1 MSYTYP
7 KLGGKIITI
16 KYLQVLHNSIL
27 NIFIFLHIQCGCFFV
42 IDHVIACK
50 KEYRK
55 NSQEGKKTQ
64 ILVMTAQNEFSIIK
78 HPESCFLVGLN
89 KHKKPKTNIL
99 TYGKYVNQ
107 IEVTT
112 DLKLNSKKLSSILK
126 FMYLH

>member
-16 KYLQVLHNSIL
+16 KYLQVLHHSIL
-27 NIFIFLHIQCGCFFV
+27 DIFIFLHIQYGCFFV
-42 IDHVIACK
+42 TDHVIACK

-89 KHKKPKTNIL
+89 KDNKTN
-99 TYGKYVNQ
+99 
-107 IEVTT
+107 
-112 DLKLNSKKLSSILK
+112 
-126 FMYLH
+126 

>member
-64 ILVMTAQNEFSIIK
+64 ILVMTA
-78 HPESCFLVGLN
+78 PESCFLVGLN